1 MDLATVIGLA
11 LGWIGV
17 VGGAL
22 LDGTPLH
29 SLIQGAAFI
38 IIFFGTSGA
47 TMMSFPFDTVKEVWP
62 VLKKAFK
69 RQELDPAA
77 IVTQLVGFATK
88 ARREGL
94 LGLEEEAEAI
104 QDPFLKKG
112 LQLVVDGT
120 DIEMIRNIMETDIA
134 FLESRHKVGESVFGT
149 FGGFAPTL
157 GIIGTVIGLIHA
169 LAAFG
174 SGEADPV
181 ALVASI
187 ATAFIATFYGISFAN
202 LIFLPIS
209 FKLKQNSQQEVLLR
223 EVMLEGILA
232 ISAGDNPRI
241 VEEKLKAFLPPRM
254 KMDMEAAA
262 KAGEGGEK
270 EE

>member
-1 MDLATVIGLA
+1 MEGLN
-11 LGWIGV
+11 LKF
-17 VGGAL
+17 L
-22 LDGTPLH
+22 FQL
-29 SLIQGAAFI
+29 SAFI
-38 IIFFGTSGA
+38 VIFFGSLGA
-47 TMMSFPFDTVKEVWP
+47 TMMSFPMENIKEFFP
-62 VLKKAFK
+62 ILRKAFK

-77 IVTQLVGFATK
+77 IVTQLVGFAAK

-134 FLESRHKVGESVFGT
+134 FLESRHKIGESVFGT
-149 FGGFAPTL
+149 FGGFSPTL
-157 GIIGTVIGLIHA
+157 GIIGTVLGLVHA
-169 LAAFG
+169 LSAFG

-181 ALVASI
+181 ALVAAI
-187 ATAFIATFYGISFAN
+187 ATAFLATFYGISFAN
-202 LIFLPIS
+202 LFFLPIS
-209 FKLKQNSQQEVLLR
+209 FKLKQNNQQEVLLR
-223 EVMLEGILA
+223 EVMLEGILS

-241 VEEKLKAFLPPRM
+241 VEEKLKAFLPPKL
-254 KMDMEAAA
+254 KMNMGP
-262 KAGEGGEK
+262 KQGEEKK

>member
-1 MDLATVIGLA
+1 MDIATVLGLF
-11 LGWIGV
+11 LGFLGV
-17 VGGAL
+17 FGGAL
-22 LDGTPLH
+22 LEGVHLTI
-29 SLIQGAAFI
+29 LIKLSAFLI
-38 IIFFGTSGA
+38 VGFGTAGA
-47 TMMSFPFDTVKEVWP
+47 TIMSFPWDSIQEFFP

-69 RQELDPAA
+69 RQELDPGA

-94 LGLEEEAEAI
+94 LGLEEEAEAVA
-104 QDPFLKKG
+104 DPFLKKG

-134 FLESRHKVGESVFGT
+134 FLESRHKVGESIFGT
-149 FGGFAPTL
+149 FGGFSPTL
-157 GIIGTVIGLIHA
+157 GIIGTVLGLIHA
-169 LAAFG
+169 LG
-174 SGEADPV
+174 TMGEGGTSGNEIAG
-181 ALVASI
+181 AI

-202 LIFLPIS
+202 IIFLPIS

-241 VEEKLKAFLPPRM
+241 VEEKLKAFLPP
-254 KMDMEAAA
+254 KLKLDLEAQ
-262 KAGEGGEK
+262 KTQGEK
-270 EE
+270 KEEE